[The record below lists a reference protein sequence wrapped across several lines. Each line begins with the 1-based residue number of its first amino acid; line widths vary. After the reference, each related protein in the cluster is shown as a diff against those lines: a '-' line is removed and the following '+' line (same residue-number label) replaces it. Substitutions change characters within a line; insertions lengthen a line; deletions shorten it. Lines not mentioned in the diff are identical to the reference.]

1 MMTLYSRLTF
11 VSVVAVVAII
21 AVIANEV
28 TKTTGFIEFSVSIK
42 DNSQIFVHRPQV
54 IHKCI
59 PSPDDNTPV
68 TFREP
73 AIGLAQRFPSVSYI
87 ILSGVITPTAL

>member
-11 VSVVAVVAII
+11 VSVVA
-21 AVIANEV
+21 NEV
-28 TKTTGFIEFSVSIK
+28 TKTTGFIEFNVPIK
-42 DNSQIFVHRPQV
+42 DVSQIFVHRLQI

-68 TFREP
+68 TFREA
-73 AIGLAQRFPSVSYI
+73 AIDLAQRFPLVSFNCPSFPHNTDRDI
-87 ILSGVITPTAL
+87 IQLPF